1 MSLEDTYNFEE
12 LVNEAERL
20 VLSELEKQLAA
31 QPGGIAAYSED
42 EILDMAAY
50 ALNNVR
56 PLYRVNL
63 LGRIYAQN
71 VGEAYTKELNQAVAD
86 AIAKINR
93 ESE

>member
-20 VLSELEKQLAA
+20 VLSELERQLLD
-31 QPGGIAAYSED
+31 QPGGVGAYTED
-42 EILDMAAY
+42 EVLDMAAY

-71 VGEAYTKELNQAVAD
+71 VGDDYVKEVTKAVAE
-86 AIAKINR
+86 AIAKINH

>member
-12 LVNEAERL
+12 LVNE
-20 VLSELEKQLAA
+20 LEKQLVG

-42 EILDMAAY
+42 EVLDMAAY

-71 VGEAYTKELNQAVAD
+71 VGEAYTKELTQAVAD
-86 AIAKINR
+86 AIKKINR